1 MTIMHSTT
9 TQESQTQYLGSKI
22 LAQFQN
28 VSLVLFRFVGVRILR
43 TIVSRFIA
51 WRMVLFALRL
61 IRFVVLLVIRIVGIR
76 IRVISVLLVRIV
88 LVVLSVRV
96 VIVSRTITVVG
107 RLVGVGISRFIAVRI
122 RRTRLQNCCPL
133 DGYCCSLADD
143 CGSDCGFCG
152 LYLPTKTNL
161 RAPPNLRVSTRQ

>member
-9 TQESQTQYLGSKI
+9 TRESQIQYLGSKI

-61 IRFVVLLVIRIVGIR
+61 IRFVVLFVVRIVGVR

-88 LVVLSVRV
+88 LIVLSVQS
-96 VIVSRTITVVG
+96 VSR
-107 RLVGVGISRFIAVRI
+107 
-122 RRTRLQNCCPL
+122 PL
-133 DGYCCSLADD
+133 A
-143 CGSDCGFCG
+143 
-152 LYLPTKTNL
+152 
-161 RAPPNLRVSTRQ
+161 A